1 MALDIRKLA
10 HRQNFRLE
18 TESLGTIQC
27 GSLTVGMRSKIE
39 KEVKADDIDSV
50 TFTRNLLRKVGRH
63 VKEIERKEKNQD
75 TDETESVSIADVDI
89 DSLSDEEVQDFAR
102 KFVAHNDWLPKTYKN
117 AQRSVT
123 TNEKGENAV
132 SIQPTQVILPKENT
146 ERDSDYLVRVL
157 RRYLDE
163 QGERMKRMLRPL
175 SGSLFRNIFSNATE
189 GLVKKH
195 VSLSNELGKTLRGL
209 RPGLTGAQMGSIV
222 ERGYS
227 NIEIPPLPE
236 NPVNETNRRL
246 GDVLEHADELRP
258 IILQSAE
265 LFRNMSDT
273 ALQMHGDFN
282 RSARQSLFVSLV
294 VVCIATA
301 SLVVT
306 ALYSWWSYEQSLVQE
321 TQYLRKLSDQQAQIE
336 TLIEQQHDRYQLLLG
351 NQNKQLKAIIERQD
365 AQVEQ
370 LIESLQAGS
379 INQSGER

>member
-1 MALDIRKLA
+1 
-10 HRQNFRLE
+10 
-18 TESLGTIQC
+18 
-27 GSLTVGMRSKIE
+27 
-39 KEVKADDIDSV
+39 
-50 TFTRNLLRKVGRH
+50 
-63 VKEIERKEKNQD
+63 
-75 TDETESVSIADVDI
+75 
-89 DSLSDEEVQDFAR
+89 
-102 KFVAHNDWLPKTYKN
+102 
-117 AQRSVT
+117 
-123 TNEKGENAV
+123 
-132 SIQPTQVILPKENT
+132 
-146 ERDSDYLVRVL
+146 
-157 RRYLDE
+157 
-163 QGERMKRMLRPL
+163 MKRMLRPL

-195 VSLSNELGKTLRGL
+195 VSLSDELGKTLRGL
-209 RPGLTGAQMGSIV
+209 RSGLTGPQMGSIV
-222 ERGYS
+222 EREYS
-227 NIEIPPLPE
+227 NIKIPPLPE

-246 GDVLEHADELRP
+246 GDVLEHAEELRP

-321 TQYLRKLSDQQAQIE
+321 AQYQRKLSEQQAQIE

-351 NQNKQLKAIIERQD
+351 NQNKQLEAIIERQD

-370 LIESLQAGS
+370 LIESLQAANT
-379 INQSGER
+379 NQSGERQATID